1 MIRLRITSI
10 GLSLHIYRP
19 GKTYESIYKRKS
31 ISKSK
36 STRITDSDRSGRSV
50 RPICLGACQIWL
62 SIDTH
67 VLYPV
72 EYLNTLN
79 ANNFPCHKLKLKVG
93 VPIMLLRNL
102 NQSLGLC
109 NGTRLII
116 TNLGH
121 NVIEALIIT
130 GTHTG
135 QTTYIPRINL
145 TTRGCRWP
153 FTLRRRQF
161 PIKICYSMTINKS

>member
-1 MIRLRITSI
+1 MINLIPSMEKEYYSAVTISNCTDTCNDA
-10 GLSLHIYRP
+10 HI
-19 GKTYESIYKRKS
+19 
-31 ISKSK
+31 
-36 STRITDSDRSGRSV
+36 
-50 RPICLGACQIWL
+50 
-62 SIDTH
+62 
-67 VLYPV
+67 LYPV

-130 GTHTG
+130 GNRD
-135 QTTYIPRINL
+135 TYWANNIY
-145 TTRGCRWP
+145 T
-153 FTLRRRQF
+153 
-161 PIKICYSMTINKS
+161 KNKSSNTRMSLAIHSTSTTVSNKNLLLYDDK